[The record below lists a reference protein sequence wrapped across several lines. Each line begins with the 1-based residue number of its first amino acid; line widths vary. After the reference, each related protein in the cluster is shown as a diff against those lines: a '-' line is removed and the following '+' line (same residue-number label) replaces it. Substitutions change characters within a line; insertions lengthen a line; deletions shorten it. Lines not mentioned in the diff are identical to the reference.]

1 MNAAAEDP
9 PIGPSSYVTLHYRL
23 AFAGGADIV
32 NTFDARPATFQ
43 LGAAQLGE
51 PLERCLQGLR
61 AGERKTFDLAA
72 DAFGSRLPNLV
83 RRVRRG
89 DIPSSLAVAV
99 GERLDLR
106 GPDGQPLA
114 ATVTAIDGE
123 DVTLDFNHPLAGRAL
138 TFEAAVIGVL

>member
-1 MNAAAEDP
+1 MNAAAEDAA
-9 PIGPSSYVTLHYRL
+9 IGPSSYVTLHYRL
-23 AFAGGADIV
+23 AFAGGPDIV

-43 LGAAQLGE
+43 LGANQLGD

-61 AGERKTFDLAA
+61 AGERKAFDLAP
-72 DAFGSRLPNLV
+72 DAFGPRLPNLV

-89 DIPSSLAVAV
+89 DVPSGLAVAV

-106 GPDGQPLA
+106 GPDGQPFA
-114 ATVTAIDGE
+114 ATVTAIEGE

-138 TFEAAVIGVL
+138 TFEVAVIGVL